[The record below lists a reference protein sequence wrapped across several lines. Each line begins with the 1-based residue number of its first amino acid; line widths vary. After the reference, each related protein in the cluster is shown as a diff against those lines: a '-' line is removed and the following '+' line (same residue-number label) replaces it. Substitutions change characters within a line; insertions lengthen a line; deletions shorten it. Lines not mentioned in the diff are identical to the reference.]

1 MPVIVLASSS
11 VKPSCSSSWER
22 FQKRVEERRAVIE
35 SARAMNVK
43 RLQNDLQRI
52 AKKEVEF
59 AQKMLEEIVP
69 VKVSWNQD
77 AWTKLQESLPVRVEP
92 LHSTDAD
99 DAVVVK
105 DEKKNTNDM

>member
-1 MPVIVLASSS
+1 MPVVVLASS

-22 FQKRVEERRAVIE
+22 FQKRIEDRRAVVE

-59 AQKMLEEIVP
+59 AQKMFEEIVP
-69 VKVSWNQD
+69 VKLTWNQD
-77 AWTKLQESLPVRVEP
+77 AWTKLQESLPIRVEP
-92 LHSTDAD
+92 LSSTDSD
-99 DAVVVK
+99 VPVVVSK
-105 DEKKNTNDM
+105 EEKKNTNDV